1 MMHPGGEP
9 PGGGAPSGGAGRSAL
24 DGTIPPVFGKV
35 LVANRGEIA
44 IRVIR
49 ACRDLGVRSVAV
61 HGETDRGAPFTLLA
75 DEAVELGSPA
85 AAGSGSTGA
94 RSEYLDVERIVE
106 AARTTGAEAIHPGY
120 GFLSENQEFA
130 RACAD
135 AGLVFI
141 GPPPEA
147 MAAMG
152 EKVPA
157 RERMRAAGVPV
168 VPGSGAIADAQE
180 AESVAAEIGY
190 PVLIKASAGGGGIGM
205 RIARDPAELRSGLE
219 AARSTAERAF
229 GNATVFLER
238 YVEEPRH
245 IEIQV
250 LADAHGAVIHL
261 GERECTIQRRHQKIL
276 EEAPSV
282 VIDPEARRR
291 MGEVA
296 VRAARAVGY
305 VNAGT
310 VEMIYS
316 KGDFFFLEMNTRL
329 QVEHPVTEAVYSV
342 DLVAEQ
348 LRIAAGEHLSLRQE
362 QIVPQ
367 GHAIECRI
375 NAEDYAQ
382 GFLPS
387 PGRVTGYHEPS
398 GPGVRV
404 DSALTGPGLVSP
416 RYDPMIAK
424 LIVWGPTRELA
435 IGRMRRALVEYAVT
449 GIRTNIPYHL
459 AVLDSADFQRG
470 EYSTHFI
477 DDHPGLV
484 AAAQEWEVK
493 RKRFD
498 RLLRDPAHVAAV
510 AAAVVV
516 AS

>member
-1 MMHPGGEP
+1 M
-9 PGGGAPSGGAGRSAL
+9 
-24 DGTIPPVFGKV
+24 GTMFAKV

-44 IRVIR
+44 LRVIR
-49 ACRDLGVRSVAV
+49 ACRDLGIRSVAV
-61 HGETDRGAPFTLLA
+61 HSTTDRNAPFTLLA
-75 DEAVELGSPA
+75 DEAVELGTPA
-85 AAGSGSTGA
+85 G
-94 RSEYLDVERIVE
+94 YLDIERIVD
-106 AARTTGAEAIHPGY
+106 AARSTGAEAIHPGY
-120 GFLSENQEFA
+120 GFLSENQAFA

-135 AGLVFI
+135 AGIIFV
-141 GPPPEA
+141 GPPPEV

-157 RERMRAAGVPV
+157 RERMRASGVPV
-168 VPGSGAIADAQE
+168 VPGSGAISDPQE
-180 AESVAAEIGY
+180 AQSAASEIGF

-205 RIARDPAELRSGLE
+205 RVARDPAELLSGLE

-250 LADAHGAVIHL
+250 LADSHGGVVHL
-261 GERECTIQRRHQKIL
+261 GERECSIQRRHQKIL
-276 EEAPSV
+276 EESPSV
-282 VIDPEARRR
+282 VVDPEIRTR

-296 VRAARAVGY
+296 VTAARAVGY

-310 VEMIYS
+310 VELIYS
-316 KGDFFFLEMNTRL
+316 KGEFFFLEMNTRL

-348 LRIAAGEHLSLRQE
+348 LRIAAGERLQLRQE
-362 QIVPQ
+362 QLLPQ

-375 NAEDYAQ
+375 NAEDYGQ
-382 GFLPS
+382 SFMPS

-404 DSALTGPGLVSP
+404 DSALTGPGVVSAS
-416 RYDPMIAK
+416 YDPMIAK
-424 LIVWGPTRELA
+424 LIVWGSTRELA

-449 GIRTNIPYHL
+449 GIRTNIPFHL
-459 AVLDSADFQRG
+459 AILDSPDFQRG
-470 EYSTHFI
+470 EYTTHFI
-477 DDHPGLV
+477 GDHPGLV
-484 AAAQEWEVK
+484 DSAREWEER

-498 RLLRDPAHVAAV
+498 RLLRDPAHVAAI
-510 AAAVVV
+510 AAAVAV
-516 AS
+516 ST

>member
-1 MMHPGGEP
+1 M
-9 PGGGAPSGGAGRSAL
+9 APLAS
-24 DGTIPPVFGKV
+24 VFAKV

-44 IRVIR
+44 LRVIR

-61 HGETDRGAPFTLLA
+61 HSEADRNAPFTLLA
-75 DEAVELGSPA
+75 DEAVELGTPA
-85 AAGSGSTGA
+85 G
-94 RSEYLDVERIVE
+94 YLDIERIV
-106 AARTTGAEAIHPGY
+106 AVARASEAEAVHPGY
-120 GFLSENQEFA
+120 GFLSENQAFA

-157 RERMRAAGVPV
+157 RERMRASGVPV
-168 VPGSGAIADAQE
+168 VPGSDAISDPEE
-180 AESVAAEIGY
+180 ARRVAAEIGY

-205 RIARDPAELRSGLE
+205 RVVRDAAELLSGLE
-219 AARSTAERAF
+219 AARSTAARAF
-229 GNATVFLER
+229 GNPTVFLER
-238 YVEEPRH
+238 YVDEPRH

-250 LADAHGAVIHL
+250 LADAHGEVIHL
-261 GERECTIQRRHQKIL
+261 GERECSVQRRHQKIL

-282 VIDPEARRR
+282 VIDPGTRAR

-296 VRAARAVGY
+296 VAAARAVGY

-310 VEMIYS
+310 VELIFS
-316 KGDFFFLEMNTRL
+316 KGEFFFLEMNTRL

-348 LRIAAGEHLSLRQE
+348 LRIAAGEHLRIRQE
-362 QIVPQ
+362 QVVPQ
-367 GHAIECRI
+367 GHAIECRV
-375 NAEDYAQ
+375 NAEDYARS
-382 GFLPS
+382 FLPS

-404 DSALTGPGLVSP
+404 DAALTGPGLVSP
-416 RYDPMIAK
+416 SYDSLIAK
-424 LIVWGPTRELA
+424 LIVWGPTRQLA
-435 IGRMRRALVEYAVT
+435 IGRMRRALTEYAVT

-459 AVLDSADFQRG
+459 AILDSPDFQRG
-470 EYSTHFI
+470 EYTTHFI
-477 DDHPGLV
+477 EDHPELV
-484 AAAQEWEVK
+484 EAAMEWEGR

-498 RLLRDPAHVAAV
+498 RLLRDPARVAAIAAAV
-510 AAAVVV
+510 AV
-516 AS
+516 AERPGGG

>member
-1 MMHPGGEP
+1 
-9 PGGGAPSGGAGRSAL
+9 
-24 DGTIPPVFGKV
+24 VFSKV

-44 IRVIR
+44 LRVIR
-49 ACRDLGVRSVAV
+49 ACRDLGIRSVAV
-61 HGETDRGAPFTLLA
+61 HSQIDRNAAFALLA
-75 DEAVELGSPA
+75 DEAVELDPVAGPAGGRSPYLDIERILEV
-85 AAGSGSTGA
+85 A
-94 RSEYLDVERIVE
+94 RS
-106 AARTTGAEAIHPGY
+106 TGAEAIHPGY
-120 GFLSENQEFA
+120 GFLSENQAFA

-135 AGLVFI
+135 AGITFI

-168 VPGSGAIADAQE
+168 VPGSGAIADAEE
-180 AESVAAEIGY
+180 ALAAASEVGY

-205 RIARDPAELRSGLE
+205 RVARDPAELRSGLE

-250 LADAHGAVIHL
+250 LADAHGGVIHL
-261 GERECTIQRRHQKIL
+261 GERECSIQRRHQKIL
-276 EEAPSV
+276 EESPSV
-282 VIDPEARRR
+282 VIDPATRAR

-296 VRAARAVGY
+296 VTAARAVGY

-310 VEMIYS
+310 VELIYS
-316 KGDFFFLEMNTRL
+316 RGDFFFLEMNTRL
-329 QVEHPVTEAVYSV
+329 QVEHPVTEAVYLV
-342 DLVAEQ
+342 DLVTEQ
-348 LRIAAGEHLSLRQE
+348 LRIAAGEPLRLRQE
-362 QIVPQ
+362 DVIAR

-404 DSALTGPGLVSP
+404 DAALTGPGMVSP
-416 RYDPMIAK
+416 SYDPMIAK

-435 IGRMRRALVEYAVT
+435 IGRMRRALTEYAIT
-449 GIRTNIPYHL
+449 GIRTNIAYHL
-459 AVLDSADFQRG
+459 AILDSPDFQRG

-477 DDHPGLV
+477 EDHPGLV
-484 AAAQEWEVK
+484 TDAEEREAM

-498 RLLRDPAHVAAV
+498 RVLRDPAHVAAV
-510 AAAVVV
+510 AAAVAV
-516 AS
+516 STE

>member
-1 MMHPGGEP
+1 MDGIGSH
-9 PGGGAPSGGAGRSAL
+9 AR
-24 DGTIPPVFGKV
+24 DGTMGAMFSKV

-49 ACRDLGVRSVAV
+49 ACRDLGIRSVAV
-61 HGETDRGAPFTLLA
+61 HSGADRNAPFTLLA
-75 DEAVELGSPA
+75 DEAVELGA
-85 AAGSGSTGA
+85 GAAGTGGA
-94 RSEYLDVERIVE
+94 RSEYLDIERIVA
-106 AARTTGAEAIHPGY
+106 AARSTGAEAIHPGY
-120 GFLSENQEFA
+120 GFLSENQAFA
-130 RACAD
+130 RACAA
-135 AGLVFI
+135 AGIVFI

-157 RERMRAAGVPV
+157 RERMQAAGVPV
-168 VPGSGAIADAQE
+168 VPGSGALTGDEE
-180 AESVAAEIGY
+180 AVRAAAEIGY

-205 RIARDPAELRSGLE
+205 RVAHDLAELRSSLD

-229 GNATVFLER
+229 GNATIFLER

-250 LADAHGAVIHL
+250 LADAHGTVIHL
-261 GERECTIQRRHQKIL
+261 GERECSIQRRHQKIL

-282 VIDPEARRR
+282 VIDPDQRAR

-296 VRAARAVGY
+296 VAAARAVGY

-316 KGDFFFLEMNTRL
+316 KGDFYFLEMNTRL

-348 LRIAAGEHLSLRQE
+348 LRIASGEHLQLHQQ

-404 DSALTGPGLVSP
+404 DAALAGPGMVSP

-435 IGRMRRALVEYAVT
+435 IGRMRRALCEYVIT

-459 AVLDSADFQRG
+459 ALLDSPEFQRG
-470 EYSTHFI
+470 EYNTHLI
-477 DDHPGLV
+477 EDHPDLV
-484 AAAQEWEVK
+484 VEAQGWEA
-493 RKRFD
+493 RRARFD
-498 RLLRDPAHVAAV
+498 RLVRDPAHVATV
-510 AAAVVV
+510 AAAVAV
-516 AS
+516 STN